1 MHMTTHPSILLI
13 DDSPGE
19 QELFRLA
26 LTQAGLGVT
35 LYTEQAT
42 DAALHWLEHRVPYS
56 LNHSLSAAEG
66 SVAATHVE
74 RGPSATAHSASTVA
88 IPPAAPPL
96 PALIL
101 LDLNLCAK
109 NGCDLLKRLRS
120 DTRFAALPVVI
131 FTTSDDP
138 DDLAVSYSC
147 GANGYIVK
155 PSSFNELVRCIT
167 DLCAYWLIWNRPSMR
182 DIAC

>member
-1 MHMTTHPSILLI
+1 MTTHPSILLI

-56 LNHSLSAAEG
+56 SNHSLSAAEG

-88 IPPAAPPL
+88 IDRNVLASL
-96 PALIL
+96 
-101 LDLNLCAK
+101 
-109 NGCDLLKRLRS
+109 LRS
-120 DTRFAALPVVI
+120 CAPRAEKTNSRPPTL
-131 FTTSDDP
+131 
-138 DDLAVSYSC
+138 
-147 GANGYIVK
+147 G
-155 PSSFNELVRCIT
+155 LVRS
-167 DLCAYWLIWNRPSMR
+167 WQG
-182 DIAC
+182 